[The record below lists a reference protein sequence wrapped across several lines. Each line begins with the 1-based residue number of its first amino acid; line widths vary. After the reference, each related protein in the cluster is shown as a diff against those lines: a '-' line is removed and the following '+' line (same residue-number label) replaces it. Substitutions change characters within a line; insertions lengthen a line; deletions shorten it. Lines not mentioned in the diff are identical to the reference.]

1 MIDFFFVGLQL
12 LFIGLKLAG
21 KIEWS
26 WWLVLLPAILYL
38 FFYLFLMVLIGG
50 FLIGLGAALS
60 TI

>member
-26 WWLVLLPAILYL
+26 WWLVLLPVILYL

>member
-38 FFYLFLMVLIGG
+38 FFYFFLMVLIGG

-60 TI
+60 AI